1 MKKRRIV
8 LGVMGIL
15 LLGAWLARV
24 IWFNSTYPDVTRMT
38 YLMGEMV
45 ALEKDVIDY
54 SSMEGYEV
62 QVENAKIWEY
72 EDFVEYYQVSKEIR
86 NEVEV
91 LDPVGAPERV
101 YDIEITLKNVGSASG
116 TADGVAFMD
125 WRVQTNCMF
134 SNFNEALYLGVNP
147 EVSNAA
153 IALRDNSEM
162 GFRLVYDL
170 REMHFTPSEWEDMG
184 AVSLWLSVTAYP
196 NKKMIILQ

>member
-38 YLMGEMV
+38 YSMGEMV

-72 EDFVEYYQVSKEIR
+72 EDFVEYYQVSEEIR

-91 LDPVGAPERV
+91 IDPMGAPERV
-101 YDIEITLKNVGSASG
+101 YDIEITLKMWAVQAARQMELPSWIGGCRRTLPGA
-116 TADGVAFMD
+116 AD
-125 WRVQTNCMF
+125 
-134 SNFNEALYLGVNP
+134 
-147 EVSNAA
+147 NA
-153 IALRDNSEM
+153 
-162 GFRLVYDL
+162 
-170 REMHFTPSEWEDMG
+170 
-184 AVSLWLSVTAYP
+184 
-196 NKKMIILQ
+196 